1 MGRDGK
7 KANGNDKL
15 QPLRVRMQSV
25 PLVVQVFLTTIVTG
39 LLRIIKYL
47 IDLNL
52 SHLPTQQ
59 NKTIGIL
66 FYRMVFRHSNALG
79 P

>member
-7 KANGNDKL
+7 KANENDKL

-66 FYRMVFRHSNALG
+66 FYYMVFRHSNALG

>member
-15 QPLRVRMQSV
+15 QPLRVRVQSV

>member
-25 PLVVQVFLTTIVTG
+25 PSVVQVFLTTIVTG

-52 SHLPTQQ
+52 SDLPTQQ

>member
-7 KANGNDKL
+7 KANENDKL

>member
-7 KANGNDKL
+7 KANENDKL
-15 QPLRVRMQSV
+15 QPLRARLQSV

-39 LLRIIKYL
+39 LLRIIKYQ

-66 FYRMVFRHSNALG
+66 FYCMVFRHSNALG

>member
-7 KANGNDKL
+7 KANENDKL

-39 LLRIIKYL
+39 LLRIIEYL

-66 FYRMVFRHSNALG
+66 FYCMVFRHSNALG
-79 P
+79 S

>member
-7 KANGNDKL
+7 KANENDKL

-52 SHLPTQQ
+52 SDLPTQQ

>member
-7 KANGNDKL
+7 KANENDKL
-15 QPLRVRMQSV
+15 QPLRVRVQSV

>member
-7 KANGNDKL
+7 KANENDKL

-59 NKTIGIL
+59 NKTIWIL
-66 FYRMVFRHSNALG
+66 FYSMVFRHSNALG

>member
-7 KANGNDKL
+7 KANENDKL

-52 SHLPTQQ
+52 SHLPTQLT
-59 NKTIGIL
+59 KTIGIL
-66 FYRMVFRHSNALG
+66 FHCVAFRHSNALG

>member
-7 KANGNDKL
+7 KANENDKL
-15 QPLRVRMQSV
+15 QPLRVRVQSV

-52 SHLPTQQ
+52 SDLPTQQ

>member
-7 KANGNDKL
+7 KANENDKL
-15 QPLRVRMQSV
+15 QPLRVRVQSV

-59 NKTIGIL
+59 NKTIGTL
-66 FYRMVFRHSNALG
+66 F
-79 P
+79 